1 MEIEA
6 PAEGER
12 SFAVAAAVVVER
24 WRSVPQGTDRGEL
37 NPLIREALHASTFNT
52 RADVAD
58 VYGDVL
64 KRVYAESKTA
74 PAAAGT
80 ASAPAVDDARRQLLE
95 MVAGRDSPSYFPKGH
110 TRNYMS
116 RQPKD
121 AFGGLLLELDK
132 MAVKSPHAPGR
143 AMVLHDTPEPYEPR
157 ILVRGNATQP
167 GRHVPRRFLEVLGRE
182 ERTPFGNGSGR
193 LDLAHAITAPDNPLT
208 SRVIVN
214 RVWMQHFGEPLVG
227 TPSDFGTR
235 STPPTHPELLDH
247 LATRFMAEGWSL
259 KELHRWILASK
270 TWQQSSA
277 PESAAAARGQSAD
290 PENRLLWRA
299 HRRRLEFEAMRDTL
313 LAASGRLTEKPGGR
327 PVDVT
332 GDPQCTV
339 RTVYAMVDRQSLPG
353 LFRAFDFAAPDHSVE
368 RRPRTMVPQQALFA
382 LNSPFM
388 IEQARGL
395 AARTNRAGD
404 PAARVTAL
412 YRAAFARDPTTEEV
426 ADAVAF
432 VEMPVDAQSQLS
444 AWEQLAQ
451 VLLCS
456 NELMYLD

>member
-1 MEIEA
+1 
-6 PAEGER
+6 
-12 SFAVAAAVVVER
+12 
-24 WRSVPQGTDRGEL
+24 
-37 NPLIREALHASTFNT
+37 
-52 RADVAD
+52 
-58 VYGDVL
+58 
-64 KRVYAESKTA
+64 
-74 PAAAGT
+74 
-80 ASAPAVDDARRQLLE
+80 
-95 MVAGRDSPSYFPKGH
+95 
-110 TRNYMS
+110 
-116 RQPKD
+116 
-121 AFGGLLLELDK
+121 
-132 MAVKSPHAPGR
+132 
-143 AMVLHDTPEPYEPR
+143 
-157 ILVRGNATQP
+157 
-167 GRHVPRRFLEVLGRE
+167 
-182 ERTPFGNGSGR
+182 
-193 LDLAHAITAPDNPLT
+193 
-208 SRVIVN
+208 
-214 RVWMQHFGEPLVG
+214 
-227 TPSDFGTR
+227 
-235 STPPTHPELLDH
+235 
-247 LATRFMAEGWSL
+247 
-259 KELHRWILASK
+259 
-270 TWQQSSA
+270 
-277 PESAAAARGQSAD
+277 
-290 PENRLLWRA
+290 
-299 HRRRLEFEAMRDTL
+299 MRDTL